1 MSSDIHLSILN
12 STGRYHYI
20 TMTGLLS
27 AAIGTLLLVLRW
39 HSHTSIGESM
49 YISLCGAGYGIVLTT
64 VYISTTI
71 GIDISDSAIVG
82 AGFYQCLSIGWV
94 SGVGIAT
101 AVLQATLR
109 PELSRGLDGVPEK
122 HRVCFSRICRGS

>member
-1 MSSDIHLSILN
+1 MN
-12 STGRYHYI
+12 STGRYHYVTI
-20 TMTGLLS
+20 SGLLS

-39 HSHTSIGESM
+39 DGLSSIEKSV
-49 YISLCGAGYGIVLTT
+49 YVSLCGAGYGIVITT
-64 VYISTTI
+64 VYIATTI
-71 GIDISDSAIVG
+71 GIDAADTAIAG

-109 PELSRGLDGVPEK
+109 PALSRGLDDIPGK
-122 HRVCFSRICRGS
+122 QRVSLPIVCGRS